1 MIITDVAAVL
11 QQALQTLAQGGD
23 QGKVARAAE
32 RSKRWER
39 ESDDLVNSVRALA
52 KRTESAGFFSD
63 LLKLSDDVL
72 DSMEEAAFLTTL
84 ASSTGAAQP
93 AYASIMRMSELA
105 LEASHEYLKALI
117 AASYLQKDYGRPEME
132 DFLSP
137 IDRVLNLEREGDE
150 AYRAAQKLVR
160 QDSTDFKQ
168 LSLLLSLA
176 GTIEEGM
183 NGFMRAVYILRD
195 FVLENAS
202 R

>member
-1 MIITDVAAVL
+1 MIIIDVATSL
-11 QQALQTLAQGGD
+11 QQAVQTVLHGGD
-23 QGKVARAAE
+23 GAKVTRAAE

-72 DSMEEAAFLTTL
+72 DSLEEAAFLTTL
-84 ASSTGAAQP
+84 GDSPASPQP
-93 AYASIMRMSELA
+93 EYASIVTMSDLA
-105 LEASHEYLKALI
+105 LQASHEYLKALI
-117 AASYLQKDYGRPEME
+117 AASYLHNDYGRSEME

-137 IDRVLNLEREGDE
+137 IDRVLNLEREGDD
-150 AYRAAQKLVR
+150 AHRAAQKLIL
-160 QDSTDFKQ
+160 QESADFKQ
-168 LSLLLSLA
+168 MTLLLGLA
-176 GTIEEGM
+176 RTIEEGM

-195 FVLENAS
+195 YILENAS